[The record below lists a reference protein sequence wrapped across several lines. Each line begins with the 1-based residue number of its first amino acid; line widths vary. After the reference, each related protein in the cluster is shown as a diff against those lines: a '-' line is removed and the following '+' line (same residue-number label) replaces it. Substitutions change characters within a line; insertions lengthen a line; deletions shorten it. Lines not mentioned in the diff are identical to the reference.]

1 MYDDVRDDDDDDG
14 TPSGDVSSDTTVVR
28 PFIAINN
35 LSIPELD
42 LSSVMFLN
50 SFRGIE
56 THRMMNAPIGGSEI
70 SQAEE
75 MYVYL
80 TLENQWVD
88 DKQNRSN
95 TSMTGEAAAT
105 AVMSVVQMTTSNSS
119 TCSGG
124 VGGGVGISNEYLV
137 TPPLISSN
145 SSDDT
150 SLADVWAEKEA
161 ELIRIRDSNRSSS
174 YLPSSGG
181 EDKTLRIPLGE
192 EVKLSVYFTN
202 SRCEDLKLSRIK
214 LIPDHEELFQTP
226 EVTVTLPHNNRVGL
240 ILTSKPLQCG
250 QHKINSVSWD
260 LSDSFQVIQSLQK
273 PGPLLQA
280 SRQQRAMRERALDT
294 SLLFT
299 VIPTHPL
306 LRITFEGLSPEVLQ
320 GQLLKST
327 LLLTNDGAAA
337 ACDIVI
343 KLNQPSFVFYIA
355 QVISDNISNNSSS
368 SSFTNTINYS
378 DSTAA
383 DIPGSNSSTTT
394 NRRSSFSDGLV
405 TCSGGSST
413 VMRLSPTITILP
425 GQSLRLEAW
434 MMLNRCGL
442 QKVSLLAAYKAL
454 REDGTKDCFGP
465 GNRCRTSFVS
475 IKVS

>member
-1 MYDDVRDDDDDDG
+1 
-14 TPSGDVSSDTTVVR
+14 
-28 PFIAINN
+28 
-35 LSIPELD
+35 
-42 LSSVMFLN
+42 
-50 SFRGIE
+50 
-56 THRMMNAPIGGSEI
+56 
-70 SQAEE
+70 
-75 MYVYL
+75 
-80 TLENQWVD
+80 
-88 DKQNRSN
+88 
-95 TSMTGEAAAT
+95 
-105 AVMSVVQMTTSNSS
+105 
-119 TCSGG
+119 
-124 VGGGVGISNEYLV
+124 
-137 TPPLISSN
+137 
-145 SSDDT
+145 
-150 SLADVWAEKEA
+150 
-161 ELIRIRDSNRSSS
+161 
-174 YLPSSGG
+174 
-181 EDKTLRIPLGE
+181 
-192 EVKLSVYFTN
+192 
-202 SRCEDLKLSRIK
+202 
-214 LIPDHEELFQTP
+214 
-226 EVTVTLPHNNRVGL
+226 
-240 ILTSKPLQCG
+240 
-250 QHKINSVSWD
+250 
-260 LSDSFQVIQSLQK
+260 
-273 PGPLLQA
+273 
-280 SRQQRAMRERALDT
+280 MRERALDT

-355 QVISDNISNNSSS
+355 QVISDNNNSSS
-368 SSFTNTINYS
+368 SVTNTINYS
-378 DSTAA
+378 DNTTA